1 MVLTIPRILELTYF
15 SSQLKMLGLICYS
28 VLLLQHLCKPLIKGG
43 VQCKC
48 SHSIFYQLL
57 CKKHIHHLQLKV
69 AELQQLILVSRILQL
84 LLQTVVFCFCFL
96 YLTEIC

>member
-1 MVLTIPRILELTYF
+1 MP
-15 SSQLKMLGLICYS
+15 GLICYS
-28 VLLLQHLCKPLIKGG
+28 VLLLQRLHKPLMKAG
-43 VQCKC
+43 VPCKC
-48 SHSIFYQLL
+48 SHLIFYQLY

-84 LLQTVVFCFCFL
+84 LLQTVVLCFRFL